1 MLVLTRKLGEEIVIG
16 DGIRVS
22 VVAIRGSRVR
32 LGITA
37 AHDVPILRHELCSP
51 ADGLGPAPGHPATP
65 QPQP

>member
-16 DGIRVS
+16 DSIRIS

-37 AHDVPILRHELCSP
+37 GDGVPILRHELCSP
-51 ADGLGPAPGHPATP
+51 PDDLGPAPGHPTTSPP
-65 QPQP
+65 QP

>member
-1 MLVLTRKLGEEIVIG
+1 MLGLTRKLGEEIVVG

-22 VVAIRGSRVR
+22 VVAVRGSRVR

-37 AHDVPILRHELCSP
+37 AHDVPILRHELCSSP
-51 ADGLGPAPGHPATP
+51 DDSGPAPGNRATP

>member
-22 VVAIRGSRVR
+22 VVAICGTRVR

-37 AHDVPILRHELCSP
+37 GADVAIVRQELCSP
-51 ADGLGPAPGHPATP
+51 PDDSAPAPGNPTIP
-65 QPQP
+65 QP